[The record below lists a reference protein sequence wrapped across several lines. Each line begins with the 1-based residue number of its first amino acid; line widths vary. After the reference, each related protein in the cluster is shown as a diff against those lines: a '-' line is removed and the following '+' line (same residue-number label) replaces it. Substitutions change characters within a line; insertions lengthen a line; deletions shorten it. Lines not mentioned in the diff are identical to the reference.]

1 MLIMFRIE
9 ILTPEEEMAK
19 IYYGTNFG
27 AYDVVNSQLYR
38 EETLFLCEGH
48 SDTID
53 LKIIWDDEY
62 QKNRS
67 VLLSVPF

>member
-1 MLIMFRIE
+1 
-9 ILTPEEEMAK
+9 MAK

-27 AYDVVNSQLYR
+27 SYNVVNPQLYR
-38 EETLFLCEGH
+38 EETLFLWEGH

-53 LKIIWDDEY
+53 LKIIWDAEY

-67 VLLSVPF
+67 VSLSVPF